1 MWALE
6 VKVSMLVERTQNTE
20 PKSLRNCEVRSCEK
34 ISAALLHGQDLCL
47 THFLAKAYEYLE
59 SFDRRAEGPGGKQIS
74 RSLNTAE
81 ARSFVKE
88 CSIQAL
94 RVSLRSATL
103 TNLERS
109 RLLDILL
116 WTGELSDRLRCQR
129 SALNDRPTLA
139 SKLAHDGNVATPQ
152 G

>member
-1 MWALE
+1 MVVTRA
-6 VKVSMLVERTQNTE
+6 QNTE
-20 PKSLRNCEVRSCEK
+20 SKFLRSCEVRSCEK
-34 ISAALLHGQDLCL
+34 ISVALLHGHDLCL

-59 SFDRRAEGPGGKQIS
+59 IFDLRAEGQGGKQIS

-94 RVSLRSATL
+94 QVSLRSEAL

-116 WTGELSDRLRCQR
+116 WTGELADRLRCQR
-129 SALNDRPTLA
+129 SATDDRPALA
-139 SKLAHDGNVATPQ
+139 NKVAHGSNAAILQ

>member
-1 MWALE
+1 MI
-6 VKVSMLVERTQNTE
+6 VERTQNTE
-20 PKSLRNCEVRSCEK
+20 AKFLRNCEVRSCEK

-47 THFLAKAYEYLE
+47 THFLTKAYEYLE
-59 SFDRRAEGPGGKQIS
+59 SFDRRGEGPGGKQIS

-81 ARSFVKE
+81 ARSFLKE

-129 SALNDRPTLA
+129 SATNDRLTLA
-139 SKLAHDGNVATPQ
+139 NKLAHGGNTATPQ